1 VAINGH
7 GSSGKTSL
15 SRQLSAVLPDCSVLH
30 TDDLAWHHGVF
41 AWDELLIKNVLP
53 ALRDGH
59 PLQYR
64 RAALGTCR
72 PACRWQRERRLKACF
87 LRIAPELTLRPRR

>member
-1 VAINGH
+1 MAINGH

-53 ALRDGH
+53 ALRDGQ
-59 PLQYR
+59 PQSSRGAWDDTQRSARSGSPRYDR
-64 RAALGTCR
+64 GAEVVEGVSSR
-72 PACRWQRERRLKACF
+72 PGG
-87 LRIAPELTLRPRR
+87 